1 VIPLPSAPLSETAA
15 AFCTVFI
22 ALVPLAVAG
31 MALLN
36 TGLGRS
42 RSAAHSM
49 LSSLGVVAVAALVYF
64 AVGFTVQGF
73 AGRAAHV
80 VWVGGKPWNWIASE
94 PLFFRGLQFD
104 GSPASLAAVLQ
115 LFSVG
120 LAAAIPVGAGAER
133 WRLGASCLSTAFLA
147 GWTYPLFAHWV
158 WGGGWLAQL
167 GSNSGLGHGFLDA
180 AGGSTVQVVGGLSA
194 LTIAWILGPRRGRY
208 AGEHLPTAY
217 PGHNMVFVLFACL
230 LAFAGWAGLNAAG
243 ALLFAGTG
251 PKRLVVVIL
260 NTMLS
265 ASASVL
271 TAAGITRMRFGKLDP
286 SLSANGWMGGL
297 VASSAACAFVSPL
310 QAMMTGVVAGAIVTF
325 AILSLDRVLVDDP
338 GGAVAVH
345 SFAGMWG
352 VLAVGIFQRGSGQ
365 WLAQLAGVA
374 TLVGFVLPLT
384 YVINWLL
391 DRLFPQRVDPRGE
404 RDGMDFCELGAG
416 AYPEMT
422 DFR

>member
-1 VIPLPSAPLSETAA
+1 VSPLPSAPLSEAA
-15 AFCTVFI
+15 VALCTVFI
-22 ALVPLAVAG
+22 ALVPLAMAG
-31 MALLN
+31 IALLN

-49 LSSLGVVAVAALVYF
+49 LSSLSVVAVAALVYF
-64 AVGFTVQGF
+64 AVGFAVQGF
-73 AGRAAHV
+73 AGRAAHLV
-80 VWVGGKPWNWIASE
+80 SVGGAPWNWIASE
-94 PLFFRGLQFD
+94 PLFFRGLHFD

-120 LAAAIPVGAGAER
+120 LAAAIPIGAGAER

-180 AGGSTVQVVGGLSA
+180 AGGSTVQVVGGLTA

-230 LAFAGWAGLNAAG
+230 LAFAGWAALNAAG
-243 ALLFAGTG
+243 ALLFAGAG
-251 PKRLVVVIL
+251 PQRLVSVVL

-265 ASASVL
+265 ASASLL
-271 TAAGITRMRFGKLDP
+271 TAVAVTRVRFGKPDP
-286 SLSANGWMGGL
+286 SLSANAWMGGL
-297 VASSAACAFVSPL
+297 VASSAACAFMSPL
-310 QAMMTGVVAGAIVTF
+310 QAMVTGVIAGAIVVF
-325 AILSLDRVLVDDP
+325 AILSLARLLVDDP

-345 SFAGMWG
+345 GCAGLWG
-352 VLAVGIFQRGSGQ
+352 VLAVGIFQPRSWQ
-365 WLAQLAGVA
+365 WLAQVAGVA
-374 TLVGFVLPLT
+374 TLVGFVLPQT
-384 YVINWLL
+384 YAINWLL
-391 DRLFPQRVDPRGE
+391 DRFFPQRVDPRGE
-404 RDGMDFCELGAG
+404 RDGMDFSELGAG
-416 AYPEMT
+416 AYPEMS